1 MAIQAIVP
9 FIPLITKLFEIGADA
24 KKSENDTAKEVVKS
38 LKQSTG
44 KTEIAQG
51 GYIYTLYS
59 IYHSIIGCGE
69 ELTLSSFSCV
79 SLDQWVM
86 LSGFISMAY
95 ATLRGKMKDAK

>member
-44 KTEIAQG
+44 KTELAQG
-51 GYIYTLYS
+51 GYIYSLVS
-59 IYHSIIGCGE
+59 ISHTVLNCNES
-69 ELTLSSFSCV
+69 LSVASLACV
-79 SLDQWVM
+79 STDQWVM
-86 LSGFISMAY
+86 LSGFLSLAY
-95 ATLRGKMKDAK
+95 TTLRAKLKG